1 MIDGKLKIPPKE
13 CSSNLCAFQFH
24 LQTYYVM
31 QCNLEQSKISFV
43 KDIPLQSEFIEAVTL
58 SIGGESISFI
68 LLLRG
73 QRERVKKK
81 IFQKKLKIR
90 KFFLNRFSSKIFLK
104 TNNPVTLFGS
114 LLSNT
119 LLKKDHFVLKVTIT
133 FI

>member
-1 MIDGKLKIPPKE
+1 MIDGKLKTLPKE

>member
-1 MIDGKLKIPPKE
+1 MIDGKLKILPKE